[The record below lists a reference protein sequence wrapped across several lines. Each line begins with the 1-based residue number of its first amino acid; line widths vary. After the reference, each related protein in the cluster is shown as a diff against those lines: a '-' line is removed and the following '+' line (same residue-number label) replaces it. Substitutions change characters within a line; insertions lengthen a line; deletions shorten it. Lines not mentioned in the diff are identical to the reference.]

1 MPAPIARDAP
11 LSLAPAVVSTS
22 IPGETVILDA
32 SGDRYYSLEGVGD
45 HVWGLLQRGSTTAA
59 AIVAEVVAT
68 YAVDPAVG
76 ERDVQALLGDLVER
90 RLLVVGAAAR

>member
-11 LSLAPAVVSTS
+11 LALAPAVVSTS

-45 HVWGLLQRGSTTAA
+45 HVWGLLQRGPTTAA
-59 AIVAEVVAT
+59 SIVAEVVAT
-68 YAVDPAVG
+68 YEVDPDVG
-76 ERDVQALLGDLVER
+76 ERDVQALLADLVER
-90 RLLVVGAAAR
+90 RLVVVGAAAR